1 MTYAMKDAP
10 HGARPVLVVAQ
21 AFKGT
26 LPMAAVAAALAAGVR
41 AAGGEPLVLGGSDG
55 GDGLLDALGPRLAH
69 RSSHATEDPLGRPIS
84 AQVGWLG
91 SGTAVVESRL
101 ACGLSL
107 LEPGERDPLVTT
119 TRGVGLLIREAATA
133 GAQRIYVGL
142 GGSATMDGGVGMA
155 RAWGWV
161 PRDASGA
168 ELAEGGGALAEL
180 DALEAGT
187 RPGAELV
194 GLCDVRSPLTGPRG
208 SRMYAAQKGASPSE
222 AERLDSGLERL
233 AAIAGKGSLADA
245 PGAGAAGGLGF
256 GLLCFGGGTLRE
268 GAKWALETVGF
279 GDALQG
285 AALVVTG
292 EGAFDRTSLE
302 GKLTGEVIRQAQE
315 AGVPAVLLAPEV
327 AGAPDGVVVESGGG
341 VWSAADLERRAEDV
355 IGHTLRLMAP

>member
-1 MTYAMKDAP
+1 
-10 HGARPVLVVAQ
+10 VVVVAQ
-21 AFKGT
+21 AFKET
-26 LPMAAVAAALAAGVR
+26 LPTVEVAAALAAGVR

-69 RSSHATEDPLGRPIS
+69 RSSHSTEDPLGRPIS
-84 AQVGWLG
+84 AEIGWLDG
-91 SGTAVVESRL
+91 ATAVVESRL

-133 GAQRIYVGL
+133 GARRVYVGL

-161 PRDASGA
+161 PREASGA
-168 ELAEGGGALAEL
+168 ALAEGGGALVEL
-180 DALEAGT
+180 AVLEPGT

-194 GLCDVRSPLTGPRG
+194 GLCDVRNPLTGPRG
-208 SRMYAAQKGASPSE
+208 SRMYAAQKGASPAE

-233 AAIAGKGSLADA
+233 AAAAATTGKGTLSDA

-256 GLLCFGGGTLRE
+256 GLLYFGGGSLHE
-268 GAKWALETVGF
+268 GAKWVLETVGF
-279 GDALQG
+279 ADALKD

-341 VWSAADLERRAEDV
+341 VWSAADLERHTGAAVARA
-355 IGHTLRLMAP
+355 LRLMAP